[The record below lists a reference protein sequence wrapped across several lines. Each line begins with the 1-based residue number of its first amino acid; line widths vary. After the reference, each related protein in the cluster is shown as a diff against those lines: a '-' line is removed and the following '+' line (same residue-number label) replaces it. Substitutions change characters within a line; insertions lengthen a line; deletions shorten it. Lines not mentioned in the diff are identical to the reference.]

1 MCALWGCV
9 FLQRSSKFL
18 ALLGWASWKKKQNYP
33 VNLTLKYLESMSFY
47 NLSKKLNVFLYIKFD
62 QTLDIL
68 QYKSDYFYS
77 KLSAN
82 CTTSAYATSQ
92 RVMMIRQW
100 RLDDQLRSKAES
112 SALTQT
118 GKIKNEYFS
127 VCIMQSW
134 DFFISVFRHSCSN
147 ISKYLESFDRFPFIE
162 AHGGDSEKKQSPNM
176 SNTGSQVN

>member
-1 MCALWGCV
+1 M
-9 FLQRSSKFL
+9 
-18 ALLGWASWKKKQNYP
+18 KKKAELSRNSY
-33 VNLTLKYLESMSFY
+33 LLKSLKSMSVY
-47 NLSKKLNVFLYIKFD
+47 KLMVKTFNGFVYIEFD

-112 SALTQT
+112 STLTHT

-147 ISKYLESFDRFPFIE
+147 ISKYLESFDGFPFIE
-162 AHGGDSEKKQSPNM
+162 AHGGDSEKKQSPNL
-176 SNTGSQVN
+176 SNPRSWWMKPWYKICSSYNLYYYIPQ